1 MTWRAQIPFFCRIFL
16 LNLPFVRTLLD
27 NTCIHEIYADIL
39 YTYVNKL
46 YKMIHICHSASAVTR
61 LNIIIFA
68 CNGIPKTFNLI
79 TINEHVVID
88 VEIVLIGMDCF
99 ISVFRHMLNRN

>member
-46 YKMIHICHSASAVTR
+46 YKMIHICHSASAVLKLQPDNSNPTNPIIEYGMR
-61 LNIIIFA
+61 NIYELNF
-68 CNGIPKTFNLI
+68 T
-79 TINEHVVID
+79 
-88 VEIVLIGMDCF
+88 
-99 ISVFRHMLNRN
+99 